1 MTITLHVSALL
12 AHIQFKSVH
21 LFCYDPE
28 WFKQLYGMEHT
39 DHIKNISNLF
49 HNGRPCHKETTPLIT
64 RANQWTGF
72 YMVGT
77 SVMKELS

>member
-28 WFKQLYGMEHT
+28 WFKQLYDMEHT
-39 DHIKNISNLF
+39 DHIKNISNL
-49 HNGRPCHKETTPLIT
+49 
-64 RANQWTGF
+64 
-72 YMVGT
+72 
-77 SVMKELS
+77 